1 MEYAILR
8 MVWLMLFCNCLEAR
22 QNDRFSP
29 SNSLVPVGNL
39 FFEHR
44 LWNAR
49 LVGCSNRGDG
59 LLLTALLKFSWIV
72 FSGSV

>member
-8 MVWLMLFCNCLEAR
+8 TVCLMLFCNCLGAR
-22 QNDRFSP
+22 QNDRFRP
-29 SNSLVPVGNL
+29 SNSLVPVGSL

-44 LWNAR
+44 LWNVR

-59 LLLTALLKFSWIV
+59 LLFTALLKFSWIV
-72 FSGSV
+72 FSGLA